1 MIIEGVKYFSL
12 SWNDVEKD
20 VASLIKKIPARP
32 TVIIGIVRGG
42 IVIARLLSDLLGVQK
57 IRFFGLK
64 SYGSVGERKN
74 KIEIYQPLKE
84 NLKKDDV
91 LLVDDIADT
100 GKSLEVCKQLILS
113 LRPRDLKTATLYLKP
128 WSNFKPDYFVKTF
141 DGWVI
146 FPWEKNE
153 FIREISKKYSKKEVN
168 KIIKRLA

>member
-1 MIIEGVKYFSL
+1 MIIKGAKYFSL

-20 VASLIKKIPARP
+20 VASLIKKIPERP
-32 TVIIGIVRGG
+32 TAIIGIARGG
-42 IVIARLLSDLLGVQK
+42 IVIARLLSDLLDVQK

-64 SYGSVGERKN
+64 SYGSVGKRKN

-153 FIREISKKYSKKEVN
+153 FIREISKNIV
-168 KIIKRLA
+168 KRK

>member
-1 MIIEGVKYFSL
+1 MRTMIIEGVKYFSL

-32 TVIIGIVRGG
+32 TVIIGIARGG
-42 IVIARLLSDLLGVQK
+42 IVIARLLSDLLDVQK
-57 IRFFGLK
+57 IRFFRLK
-64 SYGSVGERKN
+64 SYESVGERKN
-74 KIEIYQPLKE
+74 KIEIYQQLKE

-113 LRPRDLKTATLYLKP
+113 LRPRDLKTATPYLKP

-141 DGWVI
+141 DDGL
-146 FPWEKNE
+146 FFRGKRMSLLGKYQKN
-153 FIREISKKYSKKEVN
+153 IV
-168 KIIKRLA
+168 KRK